1 MSIRLGGAP
10 MSPAIAR
17 KVITHFRPQKKGLT
31 TQVLTPKELEVVTGL
46 VDGKLIASR
55 LAVSIDAVRA
65 HIRNIYFKLQVN
77 SKAELIFKS
86 FKGEL

>member
-1 MSIRLGGAP
+1 
-10 MSPAIAR
+10 
-17 KVITHFRPQKKGLT
+17 
-31 TQVLTPKELEVVTGL
+31 LEVVTGL